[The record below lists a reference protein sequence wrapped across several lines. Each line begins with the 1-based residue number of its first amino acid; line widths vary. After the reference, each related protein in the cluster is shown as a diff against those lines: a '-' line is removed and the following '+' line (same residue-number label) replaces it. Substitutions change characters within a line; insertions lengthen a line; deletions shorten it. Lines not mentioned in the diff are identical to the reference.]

1 VIPQIW
7 FEKKMIPNLIVP
19 NRLVALRSKFWSHF
33 SGRMFVNI
41 KDHIFGIRFLGSYFW
56 YQIFGIIFLWH
67 IFWITFLW
75 SSFASLNSNFFQKF
89 NLFFPDRNKKNM
101 FVEKSNFCLSK
112 GNFSILSK
120 SKQKSENKNYCN
132 FENIIF
138 IIITCS
144 FKLFNHG
151 NWKINKQKLA
161 TKTIILAPK
170 K

>member
-1 VIPQIW
+1 VTY
-7 FEKKMIPNLIVP
+7 FLN
-19 NRLVALRSKFWSHF
+19 
-33 SGRMFVNI
+33 
-41 KDHIFGIRFLGSYFW
+41 HIFVV
-56 YQIFGIIFLWH
+56 IF
-67 IFWITFLW
+67 
-75 SSFASLNSNFFQKF
+75 SLNSNFFQKF

-151 NWKINKQKLA
+151 N
-161 TKTIILAPK
+161 
-170 K
+170 